1 MILRVFVVDW
11 TRPLP
16 RSREDAKNGRKA
28 ISKTSRSSRLR
39 GGFFGLRLGC
49 TVYIGVHPWFHLLFM
64 MEIEYERE

>member
-16 RSREDAKNGRKA
+16 RSREEREVFEIAF
-28 ISKTSRSSRLR
+28 LR
-39 GGFFGLRLGC
+39 VLRVFAVDFLGLRLGC